1 MYLEIV
7 SPEATLFTGEITSVT
22 VPGINGEF
30 QMLANHAPI
39 VSLLQ
44 KGEIKIQGNAI
55 KITEANEANFSKI
68 TATASN
74 LYISGGTVEMKDNK
88 IIVLAD

>member
-7 SPEATLFTGEITSVT
+7 SPEATLFAGEVISVT
-22 VPGINGEF
+22 VPGVNGEF
-30 QMLANHAPI
+30 QMLSNHAPV

-44 KGEIKIQGNAI
+44 QGDVKIEGDIELEEEYEAKFTKDGKGKTILSIE
-55 KITEANEANFSKI
+55 S
-68 TATASN
+68 
-74 LYISGGTVEMKDNK
+74 GTVEMKDNK

>member
-7 SPEATLFTGEITSVT
+7 SPEATLFAGEITSVT

>member
-7 SPEATLFTGEITSVT
+7 SPEATLFAGEVVSVT
-22 VPGINGEF
+22 VPGVNGEF
-30 QMLANHAPI
+30 QMLANHAPV

-44 KGEIKIQGNAI
+44 EGEVKIEGEIELEEEYLDKFTKDAKGKTILQI
-55 KITEANEANFSKI
+55 VS
-68 TATASN
+68 
-74 LYISGGTVEMKDNK
+74 GTVEMKDNK

>member
-1 MYLEIV
+1 MFLEIV
-7 SPEATLFTGEITSVT
+7 SPEATLFSGEVQSVT

-30 QMLANHAPI
+30 QMLENHAPI

-44 KGEIKIQGNAI
+44 QGDVKIEGNI
-55 KITEANEANFSKI
+55 VLEEEYENKFSKDDKGKTI
-68 TATASN
+68 LS
-74 LYISGGTVEMKDNK
+74 ISSGTVEMKDNR

>member
-1 MYLEIV
+1 
-7 SPEATLFTGEITSVT
+7 
-22 VPGINGEF
+22 
-30 QMLANHAPI
+30 
-39 VSLLQ
+39 LQ

-74 LYISGGTVEMKDNK
+74 LYISSGTVEMKDNK

>member
-7 SPEATLFTGEITSVT
+7 SPEATLFAGEVTSVT

-30 QMLANHAPI
+30 QMLKDHAPI

-44 KGEIKIQGNAI
+44 AGDVKVDGNVAI
-55 KITEANEANFSKI
+55 DEEYADRFTKVDGKTILSIT
-68 TATASN
+68 
-74 LYISGGTVEMKDNK
+74 SGTIEMKDNR

>member
-7 SPEATLFTGEITSVT
+7 SPEATLFAGEITSVT

-74 LYISGGTVEMKDNK
+74 LYISSGTVEMKDNK

>member
-7 SPEATLFTGEITSVT
+7 SPEATLFSGEVISVT

-30 QMLANHAPI
+30 EMLKDHASI
-39 VSLLQ
+39 VSLLK
-44 KGEIKIQGNAI
+44 KGHVKIYGDITLNEDVENKFTKDGKTTLLAIDSGTLEIN
-55 KITEANEANFSKI
+55 N
-68 TATASN
+68 
-74 LYISGGTVEMKDNK
+74 NK

>member
-7 SPEATLFTGEITSVT
+7 SPEATLFAGEVTSVT

-44 KGEIKIQGNAI
+44 KGEVKIQGNAI
-55 KITEANEANFSKI
+55 KIAEANEAKFSKI

-74 LYISGGTVEMKDNK
+74 LHISSGTVEMKDNK

>member
-7 SPEATLFTGEITSVT
+7 SPEATLFAGEVNSVT

-30 QMLANHAPI
+30 QMLKDHAPI

-44 KGEIKIQGNAI
+44 KGKVIVDGDITIEEEYENKFTKNAKGKTVLSI
-55 KITEANEANFSKI
+55 
-68 TATASN
+68 
-74 LYISGGTVEMKDNK
+74 ISGTVEMKDNK

>member
-7 SPEATLFTGEITSVT
+7 SPEATLFAGEVESVT

-30 QMLANHAPI
+30 QMLSDHAPI

-44 KGEIKIQGNAI
+44 AGLVKIGGDVTLEEEYED
-55 KITEANEANFSKI
+55 KFEKD
-68 TATASN
+68 ASGKTT
-74 LYISGGTVEMKDNK
+74 LTIQSGTVEMKDNRV
-88 IIVLAD
+88 IVLAD